1 MKKILFKI
9 STGII
14 AGVMMLLTIL
24 PVSISAS
31 AINGDFEIVELDSS
45 FIIDNF
51 EITYEI
57 DEEQTIIEVE
67 NLETNETSTA
77 IINLERNS
85 VILPEEQK
93 EIVIEEEN
101 VFHEADSIISN
112 QANPYSYAPQSIKT
126 FGPYRTNFS
135 ISAVSG
141 TALVAT
147 VAAISALLNAGAA
160 AGLTAAIIKAGVTAA
175 WNVIKAAFAAFIGNG
190 NLKVT
195 GYFQYSQQTRNNGT
209 QARNINRMIYLTVS
223 DRFNSKSATHS
234 FGNGSWFNT
243 VRPY

>member
-9 STGII
+9 STGIV
-14 AGVMMLLTIL
+14 AAVMMLLTIL
-24 PVSISAS
+24 PVSVSAS
-31 AINGDFEIVELDSS
+31 AINEDYEIVELDSS

-57 DEEQTIIEVE
+57 DENQTTIEVE
-67 NLETNETSTA
+67 DLKTNETSTA

-85 VILPEEQK
+85 VILPEEQE

-101 VFHEADSIISN
+101 IFHEADSITSN
-112 QANPYSYAPQSIKT
+112 QANLDSYAPQSIKT
-126 FGPYRTNFS
+126 FGPYRTNFNV
-135 ISAVSG
+135 SAVSA

-147 VAAISALLNAGAA
+147 VAAIGALLNAGIA
-160 AGLTAAIIKAGVTAA
+160 AGITAAVIKAGVTAA
-175 WNVIKAAFAAFIGNG
+175 WNVIKAAVAAFIGSG
-190 NLKVT
+190 NLRVT

-209 QARNINRMIYLTVS
+209 QARNINRMLYLTVS
-223 DRFNSKSATHS
+223 DRFNSKSATHR